1 MLLAYEGTR
10 YHGWQI
16 QPDAPTVEGTL
27 EQALLRITQQTVKVQ
42 GAGRTDSGV
51 HALNYPA
58 SFELNTS
65 LPADKLK
72 VALNAVLPDD
82 IAVKHLQSVPP
93 TFHARHSA
101 CGKRYRYLIHN
112 RPYPDPFG
120 PQRAWW
126 LRRTLD
132 LVPMHEAAQG
142 LVGTHDFT
150 AFRSIHCS
158 SPHPVKEMR
167 EVALRWDPQVPGLL
181 RLEFEA
187 NSFLQHM
194 VRILTGTLVDVGLGK
209 LEPAAISRC
218 LESRDRTQSGQTA
231 PPHGLYMLR
240 TRYPEG
246 LVEWPEGVLH
256 P

>member
-16 QPDAPTVEGTL
+16 QPDAPTVEGVL
-27 EQALLRITQQTVKVQ
+27 EQALERITQQVVKVH
-42 GAGRTDSGV
+42 GAGRTDAGV

-58 SFELNTS
+58 SFELQTALS
-65 LPADKLK
+65 PDKLK

-82 IAVKHLQSVPP
+82 IAVKHLQEVPP
-93 TFHARHSA
+93 SFHARHSA
-101 CGKRYRYLIHN
+101 CGKRYRYLVHN
-112 RPYPDPFG
+112 RPYPYPFG
-120 PQRAWW
+120 RQTAWW
-126 LRRTLD
+126 LRRELE
-132 LVPMHEAAQG
+132 VPRMQSAAQA
-142 LVGTHDFT
+142 LLGTHDFT

-167 EVALRWDPQVPGLL
+167 DVLIAWDPQVPGML

-194 VRILTGTLVDVGLGK
+194 VRILTGTLVEVGLGK
-209 LEPAAISRC
+209 LEPEAIARC
-218 LESRDRTQSGQTA
+218 LEKRDRTRSGQTA

-246 LVEWPEGVLH
+246 MVTWPEGVVH